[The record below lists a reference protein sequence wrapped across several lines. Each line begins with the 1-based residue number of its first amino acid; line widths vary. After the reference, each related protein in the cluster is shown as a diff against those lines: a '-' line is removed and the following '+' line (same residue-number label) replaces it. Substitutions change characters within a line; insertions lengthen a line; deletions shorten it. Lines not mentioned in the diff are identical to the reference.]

1 MCQLGTKNIVT
12 KLISEVNFM
21 APAYQGDIV
30 EIGVDVKSFGRTS
43 IILEVDARNKD
54 TEESILKIDK
64 IIFVSLD
71 EEELG
76 LKIDS
81 LSKYQSQSHRVYAT
95 EEFIKSLAITRGVQI
110 GKNYAECFE
119 VVRWVVN

>member
-71 EEELG
+71 EEGRPSPHGKDKKEL
-76 LKIDS
+76 
-81 LSKYQSQSHRVYAT
+81 
-95 EEFIKSLAITRGVQI
+95 
-110 GKNYAECFE
+110 
-119 VVRWVVN
+119 